1 MVDNINFDF
10 TLNSCGAGLVDIHN
24 LDARYM
30 VFYFYPKDDTSGCTI
45 EAKEFTLLLPDFE
58 QLSTKVFGVS
68 KDSIESHKKFIDK
81 YDLKVDLLSDDTG
94 ISEKLGIWVEKSM
107 YGKKYFGIE
116 RSTFLVD
123 KNKKI
128 LKIWRKVKP
137 EGHAQEVLDYIKTF

>member
-1 MVDNINFDF
+1 MSDLVDFEF
-10 TLNSCGAGLVDIHN
+10 ALNSCANGVISIDI
-24 LDARYM
+24 LDAKYV

-45 EAKEFTLLLPDFE
+45 EAKEFSNLVSDFDR
-58 QLSTKVFGVS
+58 LSTKVFGIS
-68 KDSIESHKKFIDK
+68 KDSLDSHKKFITK
-81 YDLKVDLLSDDTG
+81 YDLKIDLLSDEEE

-128 LKIWRKVKP
+128 LKIWKKVKP
-137 EGHAQEVLDYIKTF
+137 EGHAQEVLNYIREL